1 MERDPKSLVQGVVDR
16 LGRAMGCYSSVRGG
30 RPARDPLS
38 GCVHRRDADCWCC
51 PVFRHHSTGVRGTN
65 PRCESC
71 MKYLPSITSPS
82 DPPSGLARG
91 LSWFAVVAMVLA
103 VGALIDGGWF
113 LEDSVIHETSIQ
125 PEKDIEQEW
134 VAQRA
139 LLVGADMGSTRAEM

>member
-1 MERDPKSLVQGVVDR
+1 
-16 LGRAMGCYSSVRGG
+16 
-30 RPARDPLS
+30 
-38 GCVHRRDADCWCC
+38 
-51 PVFRHHSTGVRGTN
+51 PVFRHHSTGVRGPN

-139 LLVGADMGSTRAEM
+139 LLVGADMGSTRAEMARAIGHRPVFEKLHPRLPGGLLVNAW